1 MFLFGLRL
9 VDLLRSPS
17 IHLPLQL
24 LFLPVA
30 GGKHGK
36 METSGLEM
44 FNLVSRT
51 AGGRCSYGLCILK
64 H

>member
-1 MFLFGLRL
+1 MSVCVCVRIVLFCQMFLFGLRL

-30 GGKHGK
+30 AGKQQ
-36 METSGLEM
+36 E
-44 FNLVSRT
+44 N
-51 AGGRCSYGLCILK
+51 Y
-64 H
+64 